1 MATKTPK
8 KHKGRKGLGVLSNQ
22 GRKVT
27 ASNRASTGKIFAA
40 PHNVLATPYNAQD
53 YKTYDDMH
61 KELGVYINGELAL
74 GNWPGADK
82 AANLEIA
89 GLQRAQTPQ
98 ARWGNVCPGCNVQLP
113 RSGVCFTCA

>member
-1 MATKTPK
+1 MATATPK

-27 ASNRASTGKIFAA
+27 ASNRASTAKVFAA
-40 PHNVLATPYNAQD
+40 PQNVLATPYNAHD
-53 YKTYDDMH
+53 SKTYANLH
-61 KELGVYINGELAL
+61 KELGKYKNGELVL
-74 GNWPGADK
+74 GNFPGADK

-98 ARWGNVCPGCNVQLP
+98 ARWGTVCPGCNVQLP
-113 RSGVCFTCA
+113 RTGVCFTC